1 MISIIETI
9 KSDPEYQKD
18 PLVFIANLTCHLIQE
33 IVESQDLDMVQEVS
47 SVISFGELLLYSC
60 LSNLQ
65 FDDPKEIEKI
75 YNIIHE
81 NYERSECR
89 LRQSMAS

>member
-1 MISIIETI
+1 MQMIQAI
-9 KSDPEYQKD
+9 KSDPHYIED
-18 PLVFIANLTCHLIQE
+18 PLSYTATLTCNLIQDLVE
-33 IVESQDLDMVQEVS
+33 IEQMDTLQEVS
-47 SVISFGELLLYSC
+47 AVISFGELLLYSC

-65 FDDPKEIEKI
+65 FDDPKEIETI